1 MDMWLRRQNHLPLL
15 IFHCCSS
22 THLRKNVSIPC
33 MACLDLSVCACSSYM
48 LHTHAYIFTTVLSV
62 PSKCQ
67 ARPYPTAVLK
77 STVGRV
83 CMLIKCECVCW
94 VGVGDGVGRKDTL
107 TDPSLH
113 PHWPTGIL
121 AVVSQQPLTVKTNTV
136 FCKTLQLYV
145 RYLLRKARIKWT
157 DGRLGCP

>member
-1 MDMWLRRQNHLPLL
+1 MDIRLRRQNHLPLL
-15 IFHCCSS
+15 IFHCSSSTTTS
-22 THLRKNVSIPC
+22 THLRNNASIPR
-33 MACLDLSVCACSSYM
+33 MACRDLSVCACSSYM
-48 LHTHAYIFTTVLSV
+48 LYIHTYIFTTLLSV

-77 STVGRV
+77 SSVGRV

-94 VGVGDGVGRKDTL
+94 VGVGDVRKDTL

-121 AVVSQQPLTVKTNTV
+121 AVMSQQPLTLKTKHW
-136 FCKTLQLYV
+136 FL
-145 RYLLRKARIKWT
+145 
-157 DGRLGCP
+157 